1 MSLNLRINVLEKF
14 KKCPGMSL
22 NVLEFDFENPVATM
36 LYQIIHASGL
46 VSSVCVVCL
55 GTAVVLSSSCCQCQS
70 VKRISMKN
78 SLICCF

>member
-36 LYQIIHASGL
+36 ILFNPILVGVLRGSLKVEGGKVILPQRFTQHPLLY
-46 VSSVCVVCL
+46 
-55 GTAVVLSSSCCQCQS
+55 
-70 VKRISMKN
+70 
-78 SLICCF
+78 